1 MDKEYAI
8 SNEQLII
15 RTEIPIYS
23 LSNMEIRHDVNAHAT
38 VRLSVTV
45 KEEDQPEVLCRDW
58 SDTEITVLK
67 EGEGSELLF
76 AGIIEK
82 LLCHKEGRLL
92 TVLICG
98 ISETAKLD
106 REKKKQSFQKA
117 EMTYRQV
124 VQKVTQNTQAA
135 GIVWNIRDDKSI
147 GTPLIQY
154 EETDWEFLIR
164 IASHFHEVLIPN
176 MQSGKPKLHFGM
188 RMGREQDGDEIEILG
203 NGLDDSY
210 YQNGCY
216 ESGLPRTESLYIEAK
231 SKENWQLGDFL
242 LYEGRRYQVYSRRI
256 LFEQGELYFVYRL
269 GMRGT
274 FYRKKADN
282 LALAGVRLEGTIR
295 KTEEESVYIQLDID
309 EEERADFP
317 WIWAP
322 ETNNLSYCMPET
334 GTKAALY
341 LPTQEEKD
349 GRVILAAVHNAD
361 NGRYTDVQKREFA
374 TLYRKKIGLYPDRLF
389 AEGTDGTVSIC
400 MEDASGVSI
409 KSQTGIS
416 LLADGEIFLTG
427 KKIDAFT
434 PVDLVCRTSQSNLE
448 LCRDINLYAPGGVK
462 TIGTGTTVKRAEVS
476 ETGKADGKQEP
487 EYWQAAFSAMAA
499 VPVADLGKIEGPEQ
513 VIELFAGGAIPKV
526 ASGAP
531 TIALAEV
538 MDGQKES
545 ECTFPNIFQSMNN
558 YTVKGGYALP
568 AEEIIN

>member
-1 MDKEYAI
+1 MNKKYEI
-8 SNEQLII
+8 GSEQLLIE
-15 RTEIPIYS
+15 TAIPIYS

-309 EEERADFP
+309 EEDPAACPASR
-317 WIWAP
+317 AP
-322 ETNNLSYCMPET
+322 EPTTWPYGMPET
-334 GTKAALY
+334 GTQAAFY
-341 LPTQEEKD
+341 LPTPEEKD
-349 GRVILAAVHNAD
+349 GRMILAAVHNAD